1 MSHLVYHAGAEGKIG
16 KSDTKGLVRHTFRQT
31 EKVYK
36 NHSNDRINKDL
47 TKHNVDVVFYDDKLK
62 AEVLNAEGWF
72 AISRQKSMVNLI
84 EDKAKYEYRGKR
96 ALQKNAVL
104 AREIISNPS
113 RDMFEGLDIEQQ
125 KALMLEFTKDACEW
139 MRNEFGERNVLGY
152 SIHLDETHPHTHFV
166 IMPMTE
172 DGRISQKAFFKGPAD
187 LKRQHREYRAFMNEQ
202 GWSFDMENKYEAF
215 DDVPMPVYKANAER
229 LEQMRGKQTE
239 ALRNAQKAAESRLND
254 DYINNL
260 AVRMLL
266 DEKEEELREKLK
278 REKEQLQE
286 QVDKLRFEVG
296 FMNAIADEKPK
307 EIPPA
312 RLNEMLRACTNDSF
326 GIGILRNKNTA
337 EYVLADMRGGR
348 PKVTQLKTI
357 VEHVYKMDGN
367 VVNVDMQ
374 HEVTK
379 ELSYVMGHYKNLGKP
394 ISDTQAYNEGFEAVS
409 EAVYERQKEL
419 EREIAK

>member
-1 MSHLVYHAGAEGKIG
+1 MSHLVYHAGTEGKIK

-47 TKHNVDVVFYDDKLK
+47 TKHNVDVIFYDEKLK
-62 AEVLNAEGWF
+62 AEVMDAEGSF
-72 AISRQKSMVNLI
+72 VYSRQKSMVHLI

-96 ALQKNAVL
+96 PLQKNAVL
-104 AREIISNPS
+104 AREIVSNPS

-139 MRNEFGERNVLGY
+139 MRKEFGERNVLGY

-172 DGRISQKAFFKGPAD
+172 DGRISQKDFFKGPAD
-187 LKRQHREYRAFMNEQ
+187 LKRQHREYRAFMNER
-202 GWSFDMENKYEAF
+202 GWNFDMENKYEAF

-229 LEQMRGKQTE
+229 LEQMRDKQTE
-239 ALRNAQKAAESRLND
+239 ALRNAQKAAESLLND

-260 AVRMLL
+260 AARMLL

-278 REKEQLQE
+278 REKEELQE
-286 QVDKLRFEVG
+286 QVNKLRFEVG
-296 FMNAIADEKPK
+296 FMNAIADEKPI

-326 GIGILRNKNTA
+326 GILRSNKTG
-337 EYVLADMRGGR
+337 EYDLVDRR
-348 PKVTQLKTI
+348 SKPLKSTRLETI
-357 VEHVYKMDGN
+357 VEHVYEMDGKG
-367 VVNVDMQ
+367 VTVDMK

-379 ELSYVMGHYKNLGKP
+379 ELSYVIGHYKNLGKP
-394 ISDTQAYNEGFEAVS
+394 ISDAQAYNEGFEAVTG
-409 EAVYERQKEL
+409 AVYERQKEI

>member
-1 MSHLVYHAGAEGKIG
+1 MSHLVYHAGAEGKIK
-16 KSDTKGLVRHTFRQT
+16 KSDTKGLVRHTFRRT

-47 TKHNVDVVFYDDKLK
+47 TKHNVDVIFYDEKLK
-62 AEVLNAEGWF
+62 AEVMKAEGAF
-72 AISRQKSMVNLI
+72 SNSRQKSMVNLI

-113 RDMFEGLDIEQQ
+113 RDMFEGLGIEQQ

-139 MRNEFGERNVLGY
+139 MRKEFGERNVLGY

-172 DGRISQKAFFKGPAD
+172 DGRISQKDFFKGPAD
-187 LKRQHREYRAFMNEQ
+187 LKRQHREYRAFMNER

-229 LEQMRGKQTE
+229 LEQMRAEQTE

-278 REKEQLQE
+278 REKEELQG

-296 FMNAIADEKPK
+296 FVSAIIDEKPK
-307 EIPPA
+307 KIPPA

-326 GIGILRNKNTA
+326 GILRNKKTA
-337 EYVLADMRGGR
+337 EYALVDRR
-348 PKVTQLKTI
+348 SKPLKSTRLETI
-357 VEHVYKMDGN
+357 VEHVYEMDGKG
-367 VVNVDMQ
+367 VTVDMK

-379 ELSYVMGHYKNLGKP
+379 ELSYVIGHYKNLGEP
-394 ISDTQAYNEGFEAVS
+394 ISDAQAYNEGFKAVS
-409 EAVYERQKEL
+409 DAVYERQKEI
-419 EREIAK
+419 EREFAK

>member
-1 MSHLVYHAGAEGKIG
+1 MSHLVYHAGPEGKIG

-47 TKHNVDVVFYDDKLK
+47 TEHNVDVIFYDDTLA
-62 AEVLNAEGWF
+62 AEVTRAEGAF
-72 AISRQKSMVNLI
+72 ANVRKKSMVNLI

-96 ALQKNAVL
+96 PLQKNAVL
-104 AREIISNPS
+104 AREIVSNPS

-139 MRNEFGERNVLGY
+139 MRKEFGERNVLGY

-187 LKRQHREYRAFMNEQ
+187 LKRQHREYRAFMNER

-254 DYINNL
+254 DYINDL
-260 AVRMLL
+260 AARMLL

-296 FMNAIADEKPK
+296 FMSAISDEKPK
-307 EIPPA
+307 AIPPA
-312 RLNEMLRACTNDSF
+312 RLNEMLRACTGDSF
-326 GIGILRNKNTA
+326 GILRNKRTN
-337 EYVLADMRGGR
+337 EYDLVDMRGKR
-348 PKVTQLKTI
+348 LKSTQLKTI
-357 VEHVYKMDGN
+357 VEHVYEMDGKD
-367 VVNVDMQ
+367 VIVDRK

-379 ELSYVMGHYKNLGKP
+379 ELSYVIGHYKNMGKP
-394 ISDTQAYNEGFEAVS
+394 ISDAQAYDEGFEAVTG
-409 EAVYERQKEL
+409 AVYERQKEI

>member
-1 MSHLVYHAGAEGKIG
+1 MSHLVYHAGTEGKIK

-47 TKHNVDVVFYDDKLK
+47 TKHNVDVIFYDEKLK
-62 AEVLNAEGWF
+62 AEVMDAEGLF
-72 AISRQKSMVNLI
+72 ENSRQKSMVHLI

-96 ALQKNAVL
+96 PLQKNAVL
-104 AREIISNPS
+104 AREIVSNPS

-139 MRNEFGERNVLGY
+139 MRKEFGKRNVLGY

-172 DGRISQKAFFKGPAD
+172 DGRISQKDFFKGPAD
-187 LKRQHREYRAFMNEQ
+187 LKRQHREYRAFMNER
-202 GWSFDMENKYEAF
+202 GWNFDMENKYEAF

-229 LEQMRGKQTE
+229 LEQMRDKQTE
-239 ALRNAQKAAESRLND
+239 ALRNAQKAAESLLND

-278 REKEQLQE
+278 REKEELQE

-296 FMNAIADEKPK
+296 FTSAIIDEKPK

-326 GIGILRNKNTA
+326 GILRNNKTG
-337 EYVLADMRGGR
+337 EYALVDRR
-348 PKVTQLKTI
+348 SKPLKSTRLETI
-357 VEHVYKMDGN
+357 VEHVYEMDGKG
-367 VVNVDMQ
+367 VTVDMK

-379 ELSYVMGHYKNLGKP
+379 ELSYVIGHYKNFGKP
-394 ISDTQAYNEGFEAVS
+394 ISDAQAYNEGFEAVTG
-409 EAVYERQKEL
+409 AVYERQKEI